1 MERAEIARI
10 DLQKLIRTI
19 AFVLL
24 LVAMAAQG
32 ALAQA
37 PDAVAD
43 LAARV
48 NRERLAQGLAPYAL
62 NAKLTAA
69 AQAHANDIAGTGNY
83 SHTGSDGS
91 TVFDRVARTGYG
103 AYSWGRRLGENW
115 AWYHDAATAMAFW
128 MSSPPHR
135 ANILH
140 ALYREIGIGIAP
152 SQGNT
157 VFVIDFGAQPNVLPV
172 LIDAGASETRALTV
186 TLALSNE
193 DVMPNGDGAG
203 TLGRATQVEISNTPE
218 FAGAVWQAYAPQL
231 AWTLA
236 PGGGAKTVYVK
247 YRDAQGRTAT
257 ASDSISYSVPVTPTL
272 RPTATRTRTPR
283 PSATATVTATET
295 PTLAP
300 SQTATPELTPTET
313 ISATVTAT
321 VASDSPTAL
330 AAATP
335 AVLDSPAAQQFDSV
349 ALGAFGL
356 VVMLAVLI
364 AVGYFA
370 RRT

>member
-1 MERAEIARI
+1 M
-10 DLQKLIRTI
+10 TS
-19 AFVLL
+19 AFALL
-24 LVAMAAQG
+24 LAAMTAPGAWAQS
-32 ALAQA
+32 

-43 LAARV
+43 LVARV
-48 NRERLAQGLAPYAL
+48 NHERLAQGLTPYAL

-69 AQAHANDIAGTGNY
+69 AQAHANDIARTGNY

-115 AWYHDAATAMAFW
+115 AWYHDAATAMSFW
-128 MSSPPHR
+128 MNSPPHR
-135 ANILH
+135 GNILH

-172 LIDAGASETRALTV
+172 FIDDGAGETRALTV
-186 TLALSNE
+186 TLTLSNE
-193 DVMPNGDGAG
+193 DIMPNGDVSG
-203 TLGRATQVEISNTPE
+203 TLGRATQVEISNTPD
-218 FAGAVWQAYAPQL
+218 FAGAAWQAFALHL

-236 PGGGAKTVYVK
+236 PGGGTKTVYVK

-257 ASDSISYSVPVTPTL
+257 ASDSISYSVPGTPTP
-272 RPTATRTRTPR
+272 RPTATRTRRPR
-283 PSATATVTATET
+283 PSATATETETAT

-300 SQTATPELTPTET
+300 TETPTPELTPTET
-313 ISATVTAT
+313 LSAMVTAT
-321 VASDSPTAL
+321 FAIDSPTPL
-330 AAATP
+330 ATATP
-335 AVLDSPAAQQFDSV
+335 AGLAFPAAQQFDAV

-370 RRT
+370 RRG